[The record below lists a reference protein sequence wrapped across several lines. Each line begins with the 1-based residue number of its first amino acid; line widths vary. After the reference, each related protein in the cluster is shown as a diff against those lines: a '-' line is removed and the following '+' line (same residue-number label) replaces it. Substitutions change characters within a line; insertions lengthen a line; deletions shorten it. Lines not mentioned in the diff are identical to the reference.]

1 MSCEFV
7 EYLCVFQISLNQIRM
22 LLLSMYVETD
32 RLLKKTKHAN
42 GEEEFIQV
50 VVERLRTVL
59 PLNIGMKFD
68 EIWFAER
75 GLAQSRCKRRRF
87 NIVIHNTKQRWLTV
101 AIKILIS
108 DEE

>member
-1 MSCEFV
+1 
-7 EYLCVFQISLNQIRM
+7 
-22 LLLSMYVETD
+22 
-32 RLLKKTKHAN
+32 
-42 GEEEFIQV
+42 
-50 VVERLRTVL
+50 
-59 PLNIGMKFD
+59 MKFD